1 MSEVTPGMTP
11 ALNVRSRASANALRQ
26 RAKNRSDNPLSN
38 EVNTDA
44 NDRCRPVSEGENGLL
59 RGDGL
64 TGI

>member
-1 MSEVTPGMTP
+1 MTP

-26 RAKNRSDNPLSN
+26 RAKNRSDNPLSQKWIPTQT
-38 EVNTDA
+38 TDA
-44 NDRCRPVSEGENGLL
+44 AFVSEGENGLL